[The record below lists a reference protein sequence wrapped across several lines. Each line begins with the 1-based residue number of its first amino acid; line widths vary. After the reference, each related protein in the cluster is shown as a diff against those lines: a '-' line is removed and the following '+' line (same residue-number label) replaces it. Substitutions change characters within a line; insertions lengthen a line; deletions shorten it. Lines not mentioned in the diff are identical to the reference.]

1 MTILGSFQ
9 NYLMIYKDVRL
20 VWTARTQAAPIY
32 VNRASFEGK
41 NGLIVTMSD
50 NGFLQVSYLGTE

>member
-20 VWTARTQAAPIY
+20 VWTTRTQTPPVY
-32 VNRASFEGK
+32 VNRATFEGK